1 LDNLGYI
8 GYRNPAKIG
17 FGEATIAT
25 GGTLA
30 PVTLVL
36 DAAVALAPFL
46 IPWVSGIFA
55 HPAKDALGVI
65 AAVKPTLVSLPANRR
80 MAAVLAATQKISD
93 KAKDVE
99 AEKWLLW
106 YRQSYPS
113 DYTTLTPEEKIY
125 FNNYLIS
132 VRNRVPDGNNMYSN
146 LQAAMF
152 TDAEVNYNATPS
164 SILTSLT
171 SGTNTKYILYGAIA
185 LGLYLLTKK

>member
-1 LDNLGYI
+1 MENIGYI
-8 GYRNPAKIG
+8 GYRSPAQIG
-17 FGEATIAT
+17 FGEATLAT
-25 GGTLA
+25 GGALA

-36 DAAVALAPFL
+36 DAAIALAPFL

-65 AAVKPTLVSLPANRR
+65 SAVKPTLVNLPANKR
-80 MAAVLAATQKISD
+80 MASVLAATQKISD

-106 YRQSYPS
+106 YRQNYSS

-125 FNNYLIS
+125 FNNYLFS
-132 VRNRVPDGNNMYSN
+132 VRNRVPDGNNMYAN

-171 SGTNTKYILYGAIA
+171 TGANTKYILYGAIA

>member
-1 LDNLGYI
+1 MENIGYI
-8 GYRNPAKIG
+8 GYRSPAQIG
-17 FGEATIAT
+17 FGEATLAT
-25 GGTLA
+25 GGALA

-36 DAAVALAPFL
+36 DAAIALAPFL

-65 AAVKPTLVSLPANRR
+65 SAVKPTLVNLPANKR
-80 MAAVLAATQKISD
+80 MASVLAATQKISD

-106 YRQSYPS
+106 YRQNYSS

-125 FNNYLIS
+125 FNNYLFS

-171 SGTNTKYILYGAIA
+171 TGTNTKYILYGAIA

>member
-1 LDNLGYI
+1 LENIGYI
-8 GYRNPAKIG
+8 GYRSPAQIG
-17 FGEATIAT
+17 FGEATLAT
-25 GGTLA
+25 GGALA

-36 DAAVALAPFL
+36 DAAIALAPFL
-46 IPWVSGIFA
+46 IPWVSGIFK
-55 HPAKDALGVI
+55 HPARDALGVI
-65 AAVKPTLVSLPANRR
+65 DAVKPTLNNLPANRR

-106 YRQSYPS
+106 YRQNYSS

-125 FNNYLIS
+125 FNNYLFS

-171 SGTNTKYILYGAIA
+171 TGANTKYILYGAIA

>member
-1 LDNLGYI
+1 MENLGYI
-8 GYRNPAKIG
+8 GYRSPAKIG

-65 AAVKPTLVSLPANRR
+65 AAVKPTLVNLPANRR

-152 TDAEVNYNATPS
+152 TDAEINNNATPS

-185 LGLYLLTKK
+185 LGLYLLSKK

>member
-1 LDNLGYI
+1 LENIGYI
-8 GYRNPAKIG
+8 GYRSPAQIG
-17 FGEATIAT
+17 FGEATLAT
-25 GGTLA
+25 GGALA

-36 DAAVALAPFL
+36 DAAIALAPFL

-65 AAVKPTLVSLPANRR
+65 DAVKPTLLNLPANRR

-106 YRQSYPS
+106 YRQNYSS

-125 FNNYLIS
+125 FNNYLFS

-171 SGTNTKYILYGAIA
+171 TGANTKYILYGAIA

>member
-1 LDNLGYI
+1 LENIGYI
-8 GYRNPAKIG
+8 GYRSPAQIG
-17 FGEATIAT
+17 FGEATLAT
-25 GGTLA
+25 GGALA

-36 DAAVALAPFL
+36 DAAIALAPFL

-65 AAVKPTLVSLPANRR
+65 SAVKPTLVNLPANKR
-80 MAAVLAATQKISD
+80 MASVLAATQKISD

-106 YRQSYPS
+106 YRQNYSS
-113 DYTTLTPEEKIY
+113 DYTMLTPEEKIY
-125 FNNYLIS
+125 FNNYLFS
-132 VRNRVPDGNNMYSN
+132 VRNRVPDGNNMYAN

-171 SGTNTKYILYGAIA
+171 TGANTKYILYGAIA

>member
-17 FGEATIAT
+17 FGEATLAT

-113 DYTTLTPEEKIY
+113 DYTTLTPEEKMY

>member
-1 LDNLGYI
+1 MENIGYI
-8 GYRNPAKIG
+8 GYRSPAQIG
-17 FGEATIAT
+17 FGEATLAT
-25 GGTLA
+25 GGALA

-36 DAAVALAPFL
+36 DAAIALAPFL

-65 AAVKPTLVSLPANRR
+65 DAVKPTLLNLPANRR

-106 YRQSYPS
+106 YRQNYSS

-125 FNNYLIS
+125 FNNYLFS

-171 SGTNTKYILYGAIA
+171 TGANTKYILYGAIA

>member
-1 LDNLGYI
+1 LENLGYI
-8 GYRNPAKIG
+8 GYRSPAQIG
-17 FGEATIAT
+17 FGEATLAT

-36 DAAVALAPFL
+36 DAVVALAPFL
-46 IPWVSGIFA
+46 IPWVSGVFA
-55 HPAKDALGVI
+55 HPAADALGVI

-106 YRQSYPS
+106 YRQSYS
-113 DYTTLTPEEKIY
+113 GDYTTLTPEEKIY
-125 FNNYLIS
+125 WNNYLIS
-132 VRNRVPDGNNMYSN
+132 VRNRVPDGNNMYAN

-152 TDAEVNYNATPS
+152 TDAEINYNATPS

-171 SGTNTKYILYGAIA
+171 SGTNSKYILYGAIA

>member
-17 FGEATIAT
+17 FGEATLAT

-65 AAVKPTLVSLPANRR
+65 AAVKPTLVSLPSNRR

>member
-1 LDNLGYI
+1 MDNLGYI

-17 FGEATIAT
+17 FGEATLAT

-65 AAVKPTLVSLPANRR
+65 AAVKPTLVSLPSNRR

-132 VRNRVPDGNNMYSN
+132 VRNRVPDGNNMYFN

-152 TDAEVNYNATPS
+152 TDSEVNYNATPS

-171 SGTNTKYILYGAIA
+171 SGINTKYILYGAIA

>member
-1 LDNLGYI
+1 MENLGYI

-17 FGEATIAT
+17 FGEATLAT

-65 AAVKPTLVSLPANRR
+65 AAVKPTLVSLPSNRR